1 MSTTRFLS
9 RMGTICMLVLAY
21 AFLYLPIIVLVAFS
35 FNHAQFPAP
44 WKGFTLVWYHELW
57 QASHLWHAVGNSLIV
72 AASATALSLLMGVS
86 LLFYSMYSSRISNL
100 MYLFYINLVIPEVV
114 LAVGL
119 LSLFVFFSVP
129 LGLLTLIV
137 AHTLLGIGY
146 VIPILYVRFMSL
158 DQSLIESSLDLGA
171 TPAQTF
177 RKIILPLIRPAI
189 FAAGLLVFIISFD
202 DFVLSYFCAGSS
214 AQTLPLYILAM
225 LRTGISPMINALS
238 TILLCISSVFV
249 LLFCSVSIRSRIF

>member
-1 MSTTRFLS
+1 MQQTSWWS
-9 RMGTICMLVLAY
+9 RCAGWCMMLGIY
-21 AFLYLPIIVLVAFS
+21 AFLYIPIIVLIAFS

-44 WKGFTLVWYHELW
+44 WKEFTLMWYRELW
-57 QASHLWHAVGNSLIV
+57 VSSHLWHAVRNSLIV
-72 AASATALSLLMGVS
+72 ACGATALSILMGIS
-86 LLFYSMYSSRISNL
+86 LLYYSMYSSRVSKL

-119 LSLFVFFSVP
+119 LSLFVFFAVP

-146 VIPILYVRFMSL
+146 VIPILYVRFSSL
-158 DQSLIESSLDLGA
+158 DPALIEGSLDLGA
-171 TPAQTF
+171 TQAQTF
-177 RKIILPLIRPAI
+177 IKIVLPLLRPAI
-189 FAAGLLVFIISFD
+189 FAAALLVFIISFD

-225 LRTGISPMINALS
+225 LRSGISPVINALS
-238 TILLCISSVFV
+238 TILLCVSSIFV
-249 LLFCSVSIRSRIF
+249 LIFCSLSIRSRIF

>member
-1 MSTTRFLS
+1 MNVLRSLS
-9 RMGTICMLVLAY
+9 RLGGLCMLIAAY
-21 AFLYLPIIVLVAFS
+21 AFLYVPIIVLIAFS

-44 WKGFTLVWYHELW
+44 WKEFTLVWYHELW

-72 AASATALSLLMGVS
+72 ALSATFLSLLMGVS
-86 LLFYSMYSSRISNL
+86 LLFYSMYSSRIAQV

-146 VIPILYVRFMSL
+146 VIPVLYVRFTSL
-158 DQSLIESSLDLGA
+158 DPSLVESSLDLGA
-171 TPAQTF
+171 TAAQTF
-177 RKIILPLIRPAI
+177 RKIILPLMRPAI

-238 TILLCISSVFV
+238 TILLCISSIFV
-249 LLFCSVSIRSRIF
+249 LLFCSLSIRSRIF